1 MAKSHFNVVPI
12 YCKELFPKCLLT
24 SPPPTSYNILVTEAA
39 ALFCSNNCLPNTPS
53 RSDIIS
59 SSGRQS
65 LVNITIKI
73 ENISVPPSKL
83 ELVNTENTVTL
94 HAGSEK
100 SLTCRARNARPQAKI
115 VWFLGEEKIVDQG
128 RERVWGEIEKMGIM
142 LITPGHNK
150 LN

>member
-1 MAKSHFNVVPI
+1 M
-12 YCKELFPKCLLT
+12 
-24 SPPPTSYNILVTEAA
+24 
-39 ALFCSNNCLPNTPS
+39 
-53 RSDIIS
+53 
-59 SSGRQS
+59 
-65 LVNITIKI
+65 
-73 ENISVPPSKL
+73 
-83 ELVNTENTVTL
+83 VNTESTVTL

-128 RERVWGEIEKMGIM
+128 RWRVWGEIAKMGIM